1 MVGLQAAVMSKEEE
15 FSIQKK
21 MVTERYLKL
30 QEKAEQF
37 EAERDGL
44 MQKMRQLDVKVDV
57 NEQ

>member
-1 MVGLQAAVMSKEEE
+1 MSKEEE

>member
-1 MVGLQAAVMSKEEE
+1 MVDLQATVMSKEEE